1 MGEGEG
7 KERDREGKKEG
18 LFLLRR
24 TDVPKGGEKGEG
36 SLENGKRKGEGGRE
50 AIQFASNL
58 VRKGGREGEM
68 VFSAPFASIS
78 EEKKLRK
85 RKEGNRASD
94 IEEAD
99 RKLKK
104 VEGGGGSLDFFCLH
118 LPPFPLLFFPRPK

>member
-1 MGEGEG
+1 MG
-7 KERDREGKKEG
+7 KEREREG
-18 LFLLRR
+18 
-24 TDVPKGGEKGEG
+24 
-36 SLENGKRKGEGGRE
+36 GKE

-85 RKEGNRASD
+85 RKEGNRTSD

-99 RKLKK
+99 RKRKK
-104 VEGGGGSLDFFCLH
+104 VEGGGGGSLDFFASTC
-118 LPPFPLLFFPRPK
+118 PLSPSFSFLGQNKK

>member
-1 MGEGEG
+1 MG
-7 KERDREGKKEG
+7 KERGREG
-18 LFLLRR
+18 
-24 TDVPKGGEKGEG
+24 
-36 SLENGKRKGEGGRE
+36 GKE

-104 VEGGGGSLDFFCLH
+104 VEGGGGSLDFFASTC
-118 LPPFPLLFFPRPK
+118 PLSPSFSFLGQNKK